1 MTKRPRYKLKPLS
14 HARATE
20 FRGRWLKRVF
30 GDSKARAERH
40 AWLTATYG
48 PNVHK
53 YMRAAAKGLSGAALE
68 AAIA

>member
-30 GDSKARAERH
+30 GDGKARAERH
-40 AWLTATYG
+40 AWL
-48 PNVHK
+48 K
-53 YMRAAAKGLSGAALE
+53 DMRAAAKGLSGAALE